1 MKNAIATLSVCI
13 CFFILVFLNKY
24 DAWGISEGICMYQ
37 DSSVAVA
44 LILSSILFLLNF
56 LFFLFWSFFKHKKSM
71 TNMIFIIISIGLLVY
86 WHPTVYNHS
95 IHVLLE
101 HTNIQ
106 IDQLGGIARCEL
118 QRNHDLGL

>member
-1 MKNAIATLSVCI
+1 
-13 CFFILVFLNKY
+13 
-24 DAWGISEGICMYQ
+24 MYQ

-86 WHPTVYNHS
+86 WHPVVYSHS
-95 IHVLLE
+95 IRILLE

-106 IDQLGGIARCEL
+106 TNQLGGIARCEL